1 MWKGSGDIRQEV
13 HGPGGLSVSLFHP
26 PCSLARRWR
35 LVRNWPWPCH
45 GASSSTP
52 RGAAG
57 TRCSAPAA
65 TAPRRPRHA
74 APRTP
79 FPPKV
84 RTRQPGVHLGFLCR
98 CQVRKR
104 GGPPCRQGQK
114 SSCLFSHSGSPGQQ
128 TASEP
133 FSSSWNALES

>member
-1 MWKGSGDIRQEV
+1 MWKGSGDIGQEV
-13 HGPGGLSVSLFHP
+13 HGPGGLSVSLFPP

-35 LVRNWPWPCH
+35 LVRNWPWLCH
-45 GASSSTP
+45 GASSLTP

-65 TAPRRPRHA
+65 TAPRRPPHA

-84 RTRQPGVHLGFLCR
+84 RGSRGVHLGFLSR

-104 GGPPCRQGQK
+104 GGPPCWQGRK
-114 SSCLFSHSGSPGQQ
+114 SSRLFSHSGSPGQQ
-128 TASEP
+128 TAPGPS
-133 FSSSWNALES
+133 SSSWNALES